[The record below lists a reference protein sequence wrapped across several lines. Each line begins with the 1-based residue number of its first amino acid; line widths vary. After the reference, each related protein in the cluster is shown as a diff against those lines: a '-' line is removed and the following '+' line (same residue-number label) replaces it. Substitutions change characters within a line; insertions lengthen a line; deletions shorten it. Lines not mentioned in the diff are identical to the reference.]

1 MKQNKTW
8 CLKQPNLDSKLM
20 HFWEAIDL
28 SRRMLQECP
37 ACLLYCDKRR
47 APARL
52 SAPLSTWN
60 ISPGPLLRAIS
71 LSVFTSSTYFSWF
84 CTNPPPPLWWNRS
97 KDFDASATLI
107 HSNVLKLKN
116 VFLKWITGILHMS
129 LPNNLR
135 QSTFWIE
142 EQMLFA
148 HFCDSMVYQTPSV
161 HDYSTMN

>member
-1 MKQNKTW
+1 MVSQTAKPWLKTNAFLGSYW
-8 CLKQPNLDSKLM
+8 SEPPDAPRVPCLPSILWQKTCTCTIERPIEHLK
-20 HFWEAIDL
+20 HF
-28 SRRMLQECP
+28 P
-37 ACLLYCDKRR
+37 R
-47 APARL
+47 APVTRHITQCL
-52 SAPLSTWN
+52 HLFH
-60 ISPGPLLRAIS
+60 LL
-71 LSVFTSSTYFSWF
+71 FTILYQ
-84 CTNPPPPLWWNRS
+84 PPPTLWWNRS

-135 QSTFWIE
+135 QSTFWIV